1 MTALN
6 VSQLKSQII
15 RIFPMKNLILILL
28 LSMAVNV
35 WGGNVTRKYNVSFQ
49 QDDFSFTYDAN
60 GHLHITSAT
69 HYVYPEA
76 NEPGLPVIPYDI
88 TFDGQYS
95 YISSNFKYETK
106 LIMSNVIVQQSP
118 IPVISDGNTEKLQ
131 TNDIHILIE
140 YFLPLILFILHK
152 AGGRIFLYS
161 VFLFVHSFMMQ
172 VRRIYIL

>member
-15 RIFPMKNLILILL
+15 RIFPMKNLILL

-49 QDDFSFTYDAN
+49 RDDFSFTYDAN

-106 LIMSNVIVQQSP
+106 LI
-118 IPVISDGNTEKLQ
+118 DRK
-131 TNDIHILIE
+131 
-140 YFLPLILFILHK
+140 
-152 AGGRIFLYS
+152 S
-161 VFLFVHSFMMQ
+161 VV
-172 VRRIYIL
+172 